1 MTCFESQD
9 KMQIKDNRQ
18 TTTQDYLNS
27 ISGRYVGRVVGTLAS
42 WVEAQGHLIK
52 VWYTGISVF
61 DFDFEIL

>member
-1 MTCFESQD
+1 MNYLKFNHLITWLQD

-52 VWYTGISVF
+52 VWYIS
-61 DFDFEIL
+61 I